1 MLVAGAS
8 GIVDRT
14 RDTRR
19 GAGGRRERLPRAL
32 FEDRT
37 MTHARA
43 EQLERNLLA
52 ERSRLEQELE
62 RLTTPPTDA
71 AGGHGRFGDDA
82 VESAAGASADVDRAI
97 AVQASRELGDVERAL
112 SQLREDPAHFGR
124 CAVCERP
131 ISLERLRLVPGT
143 RFCRKHAPT

>member
-1 MLVAGAS
+1 MGTFS
-8 GIVDRT
+8 
-14 RDTRR
+14 
-19 GAGGRRERLPRAL
+19 
-32 FEDRT
+32 EDQT

-52 ERSRLEQELE
+52 ERSRLERELE

-82 VESAAGASADVDRAI
+82 VESAAGSSADVDRAI

-112 SQLREDPAHFGR
+112 TQLREDPDQFGR
-124 CAVCERP
+124 CAVCNRP